1 MNAKLTGQGDDDLPK
16 IQRHQSFFFF
26 FFPDAGG
33 GGGGN
38 PRVFVSGFLCLWI
51 DLGGPFLV

>member
-38 PRVFVSGFLCLWI
+38 PRVFVSGLPL
-51 DLGGPFLV
+51 D

>member
-1 MNAKLTGQGDDDLPK
+1 MNAELTGQGDDDLP
-16 IQRHQSFFFF
+16 FFL

-38 PRVFVSGFLCLWI
+38 PRVFVSRFLRLWI
-51 DLGGPFLV
+51 DLRGPFLV